1 MSQRFSKE
9 VYRQSGPDEDPA
21 KRTVDKIRGRE
32 DRSKLARNYGV
43 YFKSMRVL
51 YWTIGVGIGMAL
63 VGAII
68 IKNSQ

>member
-1 MSQRFSKE
+1 MSQLLSKE
-9 VYRQSGPDEDPA
+9 VYRQSGRREDPA

-32 DRSKLARNYGV
+32 DRSKLARNYEV
-43 YFKSMRVL
+43 YFMSMRVL

-68 IKNSQ
+68 IKDSQ